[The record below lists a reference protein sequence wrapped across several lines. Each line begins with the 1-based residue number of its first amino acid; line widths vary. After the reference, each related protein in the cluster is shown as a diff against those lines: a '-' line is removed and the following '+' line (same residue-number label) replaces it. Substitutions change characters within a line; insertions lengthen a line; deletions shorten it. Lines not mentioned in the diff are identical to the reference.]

1 MNPAPRPQPAVV
13 KSSSLSSSSVPG
25 KSSAPRTPSSSSRPS
40 QSSFGGHRH
49 LVSGSSKKR
58 RTKNSD
64 DELDAES
71 KPLGR
76 TVLYIMNI
84 SNSFLKMTSFLQSV
98 VAAVVGQHTWQ
109 LFWKFLVNNLLKK
122 DYFFKWAFRVLFFI
136 IFVFSIQLN
145 VNVKFKFLPMTG
157 FKLRTSGIKSDLSAN
172 WPTITAQE
180 RLFMHAEVSLGKY
193 YSYAIA
199 FPLKEKLCCLSE
211 LNSLNLTT

>member
-1 MNPAPRPQPAVV
+1 MFIVVFFTLKLYDVTLGEDSSSSRSSSSKPKDNITEAPSELPGRKKYIPPYTPKSALDNVRMNPAPRPQPAVV

-76 TVLYIMNI
+76 TVLNIMNI
-84 SNSFLKMTSFLQSV
+84 SNSFLKMISFFAIRGSSGCGSTHLT
-98 VAAVVGQHTWQ
+98 A
-109 LFWKFLVNNLLKK
+109 FLK
-122 DYFFKWAFRVLFFI
+122 
-136 IFVFSIQLN
+136 IFSQ
-145 VNVKFKFLPMTG
+145 
-157 FKLRTSGIKSDLSAN
+157 
-172 WPTITAQE
+172 
-180 RLFMHAEVSLGKY
+180 
-193 YSYAIA
+193 
-199 FPLKEKLCCLSE
+199 
-211 LNSLNLTT
+211 